1 MSKKSKNVAAPAAVL
16 PIPTDTKPDQIKV
29 VMVKLDDIAIMNK
42 NDRTR
47 DDAFMARVRELAASM
62 GSIGLQQPIIVRK
75 AKAPSD
81 KSIVLIAGERR
92 MLAAQML
99 GWIQIPAVVLEA
111 DADEDDIRAAENLQ
125 REDLDDAQKAFVI
138 GDLVAKAEAL
148 TAAEH
153 GCASSDDLA
162 TLAAPARDAIR
173 KAAVAKVA
181 ERFGKPL
188 QWVRDYAYVGG
199 LPKRVRELGAA
210 GRLSLA
216 HLKALAAVVDPDTC
230 TGLAEGFAAGEDLNH
245 NPMGLLR
252 DLQEAINR
260 TLNSLAKVPWDLTIE
275 FAGKIA
281 CQGCEHNSRNR
292 TGLFEG
298 RGKEMGARGDH
309 GCMTDINFATDAE
322 SEGVCLNMA
331 CFKVKVDAC
340 KTAMRNAGNRIAG
353 AAAEAKPKERGAV
366 VGRLINQ
373 ANQKHNFVKPT
384 VFRKEVQERIDSK
397 LEKPKGKAA
406 PNAGLNRRAA
416 EENAKREAGYRL
428 SEAIRTRNGKLL
440 DAWTQHVVK
449 LPSADQA
456 LLLLAFETI
465 PAMGC
470 ENGATPKHQRHTEVF
485 KKLIDAALDSG
496 SILGFDTITKHLPAR
511 VAEKLMDWRMSANV
525 PLVNFLATKAGVKD
539 LPPIPTLEQFL
550 PKDQR
555 ALPKRGNAYRFGSSK
570 DAKWSLVGTVKAI
583 VHPGNSAVPYVEVDA
598 GGADHE
604 RLSLIETVS
613 WVEVKAKKSGKP
625 QSGKPSGKKKV
636 RKSKMSDAAHDGPSP
651 ATIASVMNDTD
662 DRGRSERV
670 KATKADAK
678 QAAKDMDAD
687 AAGEIDP
694 QEEV

>member
-29 VMVKLDDIAIMNK
+29 TMIGIDGIAVVNK

-47 DDAFMARVRELAASM
+47 DEAFMARVRELAASI
-62 GSIGLQQPIIVRK
+62 GSVGLQQPIIVRK
-75 AKAPSD
+75 AKPPSD

-230 TGLAEGFAAGEDLNH
+230 IDLANDSSAGEDTARE
-245 NPMGLLR
+245 PMGPLAE
-252 DLQEAINR
+252 LQERINR

-275 FAGKIA
+275 FAGKPA
-281 CQGCEHNSRNR
+281 CQGCEFNSRNR

-322 SEGVCLNMA
+322 SEGVCLNMP
-331 CFKVKVDAC
+331 CFRVKADAC
-340 KTAMRNAGNRIAG
+340 KTAMRSAGNRIAG

-366 VGRLINQ
+366 VGRLVNQ

-384 VFRKEVQERIDSK
+384 VFRKEVQERIESK
-397 LEKPKGKAA
+397 LEKPKGGTPAA
-406 PNAGLNRRAA
+406 GQSRQSWNAETPEQRA
-416 EENAKREAGYRL
+416 EREAGHKL
-428 SEAIRTRNGKLL
+428 AEAVRTRNRALF
-440 DAWTQHVVK
+440 DAWTKHART
-449 LPSADQA
+449 LDNTTQA
-456 LLLLAFETI
+456 LLLLLFKHTPILDDLEAS
-465 PAMGC
+465 AKKRA
-470 ENGATPKHQRHTEVF
+470 GA
-485 KKLIDAALDSG
+485 LA
-496 SILGFDTITKHLPAR
+496 SILKLLGVALQAGPSTALATIVGHLDPTEIDTLT
-511 VAEKLMDWRMSANV
+511 DWRLTSDMDMADM
-525 PLVNFLATKAGVKD
+525 LASEAGVET
-539 LPPIPTLEQFL
+539 LPPRPVLADFL
-550 PKDQR
+550 PKKP
-555 ALPKRGNAYRFGSSK
+555 ASEP
-570 DAKWSLVGTVKAI
+570 AKT
-583 VHPGNSAVPYVEVDA
+583 HPP
-598 GGADHE
+598 
-604 RLSLIETVS
+604 
-613 WVEVKAKKSGKP
+613 AKTKG
-625 QSGKPSGKKKV
+625 GKKPAGKKTA
-636 RKSKMSDAAHDGPSP
+636 RKSKASGAIAPLGPRP
-651 ATIASVMNDTD
+651 ATVASVMDDSD
-662 DRGRSERV
+662 DRGRSERAV
-670 KATKADAK
+670 P
-678 QAAKDMDAD
+678 AARRR
-687 AAGEIDP
+687 
-694 QEEV
+694 EED

>member
-29 VMVKLDDIAIMNK
+29 TMIGIDGIAVVNK

-47 DDAFMARVRELAASM
+47 DEAFMARVRELAASI
-62 GSIGLQQPIIVRK
+62 GSVGLQQPIIVRK
-75 AKAPSD
+75 AKPPSD

-230 TGLAEGFAAGEDLNH
+230 IDLAIDSSAGEDTARE
-245 NPMGLLR
+245 PMGPLAE
-252 DLQEAINR
+252 LQERINR

-275 FAGKIA
+275 FAGKPA
-281 CQGCEHNSRNR
+281 CQGCEFNSRNR

-298 RGKEMGARGDH
+298 RGHEHGARGDH
-309 GCMTDINFATDAE
+309 GVMTDINFSTDAE
-322 SEGVCLNMA
+322 NQGVCLNMA
-331 CFKVKVDAC
+331 CFRVKADAC
-340 KTAMRNAGNRIAG
+340 KTAMRSAGNRIAG

-366 VGRLINQ
+366 VGKLINQ

-397 LEKPKGKAA
+397 LEKPKGSTPGKKSTIVKETPEQVARSKALDKLREA
-406 PNAGLNRRAA
+406 MQAWRKKAWSILLDELAGKPVVRMLVDRVGATEAAEASSLAGVDGRRATKKELVAKARTKELLRLAIYGGENDIEIIAKEPINRHGDA
-416 EENAKREAGYRL
+416 EASVDAFADDLVEYAVDLARGGTDGTVPKRPQLEDFLPRAK
-428 SEAIRTRNGKLL
+428 
-440 DAWTQHVVK
+440 
-449 LPSADQA
+449 
-456 LLLLAFETI
+456 
-465 PAMGC
+465 PA
-470 ENGATPKHQRHTEVF
+470 
-485 KKLIDAALDSG
+485 
-496 SILGFDTITKHLPAR
+496 
-511 VAEKLMDWRMSANV
+511 AEKSKMS
-525 PLVNFLATKAGVKD
+525 PPTKA
-539 LPPIPTLEQFL
+539 
-550 PKDQR
+550 R
-555 ALPKRGNAYRFGSSK
+555 A
-570 DAKWSLVGTVKAI
+570 
-583 VHPGNSAVPYVEVDA
+583 
-598 GGADHE
+598 
-604 RLSLIETVS
+604 
-613 WVEVKAKKSGKP
+613 GK
-625 QSGKPSGKKKV
+625 KPSGKKKV
-636 RKSKMSDAAHDGPSP
+636 KKTKMSDAAPDGPSP

-670 KATKADAK
+670 KAT
-678 QAAKDMDAD
+678 MG
-687 AAGEIDP
+687 AGCK
-694 QEEV
+694 